1 MRERVRLSDLNILYI
16 CLSDEWGTTE
26 RKCLTDAIY
35 FRNIGGGAFILC
47 REKSLIDIEA
57 EKEAIP
63 RLYFKDDLDLWKGK
77 FNFYFQIQQI
87 MQKKQVDIIH
97 TYNHQTLLPL
107 GIILRSLSHIPL
119 IYTFNEPLPR
129 PKNLF
134 LERWFVSRTDSILTF
149 SQNVVELAKENLPI
163 AERKIKVTGVGID
176 FPNITKRVGD
186 KGDKRKVAVFVSKT
200 ETDLKYLGKF
210 IDSIYPTLFALEE
223 QKFKAQ
229 VIFTFMTDI
238 SWYNHSLFEH
248 LKRMILERQLEMNIS
263 FETRPLKVQ
272 SFVDC
277 DLYVGLPEKELCSDE
292 DYYALATQTPI
303 LVPRTASRHAL
314 VRQGRFG
321 ETYHPE
327 DVREMKDKMLKILL
341 NLDRYQVELQGI
353 EQSLEATHHFEQ
365 YTEDLYAHYE
375 KLFSQRI
382 RYSQKKKKLSI

>member
-16 CLSDEWGTTE
+16 CLSNDWGTTE

-47 REKSLIDIEA
+47 REKSLIDQEA

-63 RLYFKDDLDLWKGK
+63 RLYFKDDLDEWKGK

-87 MQKKQVDIIH
+87 MQKNQVDIIH

-107 GIILRSLSHIPL
+107 GIILRSISQIPL
-119 IYTFNEPLPR
+119 IYTFNEPLAR
-129 PKNLF
+129 PKNRF
-134 LERWFVSRTDSILTF
+134 LEKWFVKRTDSILTF
-149 SQNVVELAKENLPI
+149 SPNVVELAKENLPI
-163 AERKIKVTGVGID
+163 SERKIKVTGVGID
-176 FPNITKRVGD
+176 FPNITKRVND
-186 KGDKRKVAVFVSKT
+186 KGDKKKIVVFVSRK
-200 ETDLKYLGKF
+200 ESNVRYLGKF
-210 IDSIYPTLFALEE
+210 IDSILPTLLSLEE
-223 QKFKAQ
+223 HKFKSQ

-238 SWYNHSLFEH
+238 SWYDHSLFGQ

-263 FETRPLKVQ
+263 FETRPLKAQ

-321 ETYHPE
+321 ETFHPE
-327 DVREMKDKMLKILL
+327 DIRELKDKILKILL
-341 NLDRYQVELQGI
+341 NSDRYQVELQGI
-353 EQSLEATHHFEQ
+353 EERLEAVHHFEQ
-365 YTEDLYAHYE
+365 YTEDLYSHYE

-382 RYSQKKKKLSI
+382 RYSQKKKKLSF

>member
-16 CLSDEWGTTE
+16 CLSNEWGTTE

-47 REKSLIDIEA
+47 REKSLIDLEA
-57 EKEAIP
+57 ESEAIP
-63 RLYFKDDLDLWKGK
+63 RLYFKDDLDLWKSV

-87 MQKKQVDIIH
+87 MQKKQIDIIH

-107 GIILRSLSHIPL
+107 GIILRSITHIPL
-119 IYTFNEPLPR
+119 IYTFNEPIPR
-129 PKNLF
+129 SKNRF
-134 LERWFVSRTDSILTF
+134 IERWFVSRTDSVLTF
-149 SQNVVELAKENLPI
+149 SQNIVELAKENLPI
-163 AERKIKVTGVGID
+163 AERKIKVMGVGID
-176 FPNITKRVGD
+176 FPNITKRTGE
-186 KGDKRKVAVFVSKT
+186 KGDKRKVGVFVSRT
-200 ETDLKYLGKF
+200 EMDLTYLKKF
-210 IDSIYPTLFALEE
+210 IKSIYPTLLSLEE
-223 QKFKAQ
+223 HKFKPQ

-238 SWYNHSLFEH
+238 SWYNHTLFES
-248 LKRMILERQLEMNIS
+248 LKGMILERQLEMNIA
-263 FETRPLKVQ
+263 FETRPLKAQ

-303 LVPRTASRHAL
+303 LVPRTASRHSL

-321 ETYHPE
+321 DTYHPS
-327 DVREMKDKMLKILL
+327 DVRELKDKMLKILL
-341 NLDRYQVELQGI
+341 NADRYQVELQGI
-353 EQSLEATHHFEQ
+353 EERLEATHHFEQ
-365 YTEDLYAHYE
+365 YSEDLYSHYE